1 MGRFASAFAFLCLT
15 LTAIPAAV
23 PMLAVASSPVVPAA
37 SSYALSLTA
46 DRISAERNETIAY
59 RLFLNVTGGG
69 QLALAR
75 VNFTVEPDLDV
86 LVGAIASPPDCG
98 VTIANTSYVEWQ
110 CTSLRVGR
118 SYAWSLDANVSANA
132 TLGRYRVAAARAIE
146 LGGGPAM
153 PRVSQASVWIVTGVL
168 DVTIVATPPASV
180 FAGGQIEFNITV
192 VNFIDTDPSNTS
204 RFTAYDVVLT
214 LGVGAYL
221 DVGNLSLV
229 YGQANLTPG
238 SSMNVIRRA
247 IVNASVPLGT
257 EVGINATLT
266 YRDATNRSIGP
277 NVAEAALT
285 VTAAPLFQ
293 PNLGNIVV
301 ISAFG
306 VLTILVA
313 IAVNP
318 ILGERKLVIDE
329 VFLMHRSGIL
339 IQHLSRGPGLRKD
352 DDLVA
357 SMFVAIQEFVRDS
370 FDTKATLD
378 ELSFGGRKTAVLR
391 GEHVVL
397 AALISKGS
405 PRYLFPQM
413 KAVERDLEE
422 AHGANLKDWDG
433 RVSRLDQARPILEV
447 FLRGGYRHMRG
458 WRST

>member
-1 MGRFASAFAFLCLT
+1 
-15 LTAIPAAV
+15 
-23 PMLAVASSPVVPAA
+23 MLAVASSPVVPAA
-37 SSYALSLTA
+37 SSYTLSLTA

-75 VNFTVEPDLDV
+75 VNLTVEPDLDV

-118 SYAWSLDANVSANA
+118 SYAWSLAANVSANA

-146 LGGGPAM
+146 LGGGPAT

-192 VNFIDTDPSNTS
+192 VNFIDTDPANTS

-277 NVAEAALT
+277 NVAETALT

-306 VLTILVA
+306 VLAILVA

-397 AALISKGS
+397 AALLSKGS

-413 KAVERDLEE
+413 KAVERDLEK

-433 RVSRLDQARPILEV
+433 RVSGLDQARPILEV

>member
-1 MGRFASAFAFLCLT
+1 
-15 LTAIPAAV
+15 
-23 PMLAVASSPVVPAA
+23 MLAVASSPVVPAA

>member
-1 MGRFASAFAFLCLT
+1 
-15 LTAIPAAV
+15 
-23 PMLAVASSPVVPAA
+23 MLAVASSPVVPAA
-37 SSYALSLTA
+37 SSYTLSLTA
-46 DRISAERNETIAY
+46 DRISAERNEMIAY

-75 VNFTVEPDLDV
+75 VNLTVEPDLDV

-118 SYAWSLDANVSANA
+118 SYAWSLAANVSANA

-146 LGGGPAM
+146 LGGGPAT

-413 KAVERDLEE
+413 KAVERDLEK

-433 RVSRLDQARPILEV
+433 RVSGLDQARPILEV